1 MRERLLKDTKKR
13 ILNAYDLVAN
23 LKGLSINTG
32 EKKIERI
39 LGNL

>member
-1 MRERLLKDTKKR
+1 MLKDTKKR

-32 EKKIERI
+32 EKIERI
-39 LGNL
+39 LGTLKKL

>member
-1 MRERLLKDTKKR
+1 MLKDIKKR

-32 EKKIERI
+32 EKNRADS
-39 LGNL
+39 GHP